1 MFDDLPELYNIK
13 IVEPTYSLIKYYN
26 STLYLS
32 KYVLNNIDEDDKLI
46 LWMILRNKND
56 LNITNPIENYKAA
69 HNEWILYNKNY
80 EKFLIKLSD
89 LIKKFSKSEYLK
101 DKHLKYIDLLKK

>member
-13 IVEPTYSLIKYYN
+13 IIEPSYSLIKYYN

-32 KYVLNNIDEDDKLI
+32 KYVLNKIDDDDKLI

-56 LNITNPIENYKAA
+56 LKITKPIENYKAA
-69 HNEWILYNKNY
+69 LNEWILYNKKHNDFIF
-80 EKFLIKLSD
+80 KLSKLIKS
-89 LIKKFSKSEYLK
+89 FSKSEYLRN
-101 DKHLKYIDLLKK
+101 KHLKYINSL